1 MPVFRDP
8 VGLTIS
14 RKEAAQV
21 SGFTVHI
28 IDRLRDA
35 GEIETVEIAGREF
48 ISRRSFNGW
57 LARVREQAAGF
68 DTPAENAA

>member
-14 RKEAAQV
+14 RKEAAEL

-35 GEIETVEIAGREF
+35 GEIETVAIAGREF
-48 ISRRSFNGW
+48 ISRRSFNRW
-57 LARVREQAAGF
+57 LAHIRAEAAGA
-68 DTPAENAA
+68 DVPIETMA

>member
-14 RKEAAQV
+14 RKEAAQT

-28 IDRLRDA
+28 IDRLREA

-48 ISRRSFNGW
+48 LSRRSFNGW
-57 LARVREQAAGF
+57 LARIRAKATGTEAVIEPAA
-68 DTPAENAA
+68 